1 MNRTKLKLS
10 IHILSFLLI
19 GSWGFSDLQA
29 QSEIL
34 ETYVNE
40 GLEHNLSLQER
51 SLNYAQSVSALQE
64 AKGLFLPHL
73 SFQAS
78 YTLAGGGRAI
88 QFPVGDLF
96 NPVYASLN
104 QITGENAF
112 PTDLENVNEQF
123 LPDNFHETKFRLIQ
137 PIFDSDIYFNY
148 KARQDLISVEDAR
161 RKAYEQELGRDIRIA
176 YFQYLQ
182 TESALA
188 VYESAKELLEEILR
202 VNKRLHENNKVTY
215 DAIYSAEFE
224 LSKMDR
230 DIITALRDIQVSRSY
245 FNFLLN
251 RDLDM
256 PIKIDSA
263 LQIKMEIEKL
273 EELQTQALSSRQ
285 ELTQLSMAQAA
296 NDKQVS
302 LNKFQAL
309 PKVNAVVDA
318 GYQGFN
324 YTFDQDQD
332 FWLAQFSLSW
342 DIFKGFRNKSR
353 TQQSKIQGNILRTQH
368 DQLSQQIQLQ
378 VKQSFFEVEAAQ
390 AGITS
395 ARAGVKSAR
404 DVFRLTRKKYGEDQ
418 ASLLELQEAR
428 TRLTQAELTLNI
440 QTYNYLSRLAE
451 LRWAAGKQ

>member
-1 MNRTKLKLS
+1 MNRTKLNLP
-10 IHILSFLLI
+10 IQLLSFLI
-19 GSWGFSDLQA
+19 FGSWSFSVAQA
-29 QSEIL
+29 PSEIL
-34 ETYVNE
+34 EAYVNE
-40 GLEHNLSLQER
+40 GVEHNLSLQER

-64 AKGLFLPHL
+64 AKGLFLPYL

-104 QITGENAF
+104 QITGENSF
-112 PTDLENVNEQF
+112 PTDLENLNEQF
-123 LPDNFHETKFRLIQ
+123 LPNNFHETKLRLIQ

-148 KARQDLISVEDAR
+148 KARQDLISVEEAR
-161 RKAYEQELGRDIRIA
+161 RKAYERELGKDIRIA

-188 VYESAKELLEEILR
+188 VYESAKELLQEILR

-230 DIITALRDIQVSRSY
+230 DMITAVRDIQVARSY

-251 RDLDM
+251 RDLDI
-256 PIKIDSA
+256 PIKIDSS
-263 LQIKMEIEKL
+263 LQVKMEIENL
-273 EELQTQALSSRQ
+273 DELQTQALQSRQ
-285 ELTQLSMAQAA
+285 ELRQLSMAQAA
-296 NDKQVS
+296 NEKQVN

-309 PKVNAVVDA
+309 PKVNAVLDA
-318 GYQGFN
+318 GYQGFD
-324 YTFDQDQD
+324 YTFDEDQD
-332 FWLAQFSLSW
+332 YWLAQFSLSW
-342 DIFKGFRNKSR
+342 DIFKGFRNKSK
-353 TQQSKIQGNILRTQH
+353 TQQSRIQGDILRTQH

-378 VKQSFFEVEAAQ
+378 VKQAFYEVEAAQ

-404 DVFRLTRKKYGEDQ
+404 DVFRLIRKKYSEDQ